1 MSKPATHTVQNPI
14 DQTEFFQRKSPR
26 VYTHAIIVIDTRT
39 QADVDDL
46 IKAIE
51 HNQAQRTKA
60 IADLAAAPDQTTGGW
75 NDADRTYTPHVYG
88 KPHYAQWAERLR
100 ATIDEQYDR
109 LVDWRRELEAGKR
122 NAWCAGWSQS
132 EANARKTT
140 ARWAKPNREIQILPA
155 IRHVKA

>member
-26 VYTHAIIVIDTRT
+26 VYTHAIIVIDTPT
-39 QADVDDL
+39 QSDIDSL

-60 IADLAAAPDQTTGGW
+60 IADLAAAPEKGSGGW
-75 NDADRTYTPHVYG
+75 DDATRKYTPVVFG
-88 KPHYAQWAERLR
+88 KDHYAQWAERLR
-100 ATIDEQYDR
+100 ASIDDQYDR
-109 LVDWRRELEAGKR
+109 LVDLRREVETGKR

-132 EANARKTT
+132 EANARKTS